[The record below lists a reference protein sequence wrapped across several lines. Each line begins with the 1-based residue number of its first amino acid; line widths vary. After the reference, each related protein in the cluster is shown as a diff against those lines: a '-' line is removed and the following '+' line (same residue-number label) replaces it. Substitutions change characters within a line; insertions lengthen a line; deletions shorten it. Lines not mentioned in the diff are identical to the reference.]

1 VSAPSSAP
9 DEEAFRQD
17 PPPRYSHDRSRKR
30 NLAKLA
36 GALVLFTGGL
46 VALVIG
52 IAIGNGARKRFD
64 RWTHGY

>member
-17 PPPRYSHDRSRKR
+17 PPPRGSPDRSRKR

-36 GALVLFTGGL
+36 GALVLFASVL
-46 VALVIG
+46 AVLVIG
-52 IAIGNGARKRFD
+52 VAIGNATRKRID